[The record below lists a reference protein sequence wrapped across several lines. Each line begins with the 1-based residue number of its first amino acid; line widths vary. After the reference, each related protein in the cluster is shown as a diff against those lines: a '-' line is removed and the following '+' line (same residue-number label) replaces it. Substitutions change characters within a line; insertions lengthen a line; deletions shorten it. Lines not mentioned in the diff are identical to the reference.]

1 MGILPEKIVRTR
13 GKDSSDTI
21 SEIYTLDNW
30 NNLGCMTILLIP
42 ALFCFVVFIP
52 AIPAILL
59 LFYCFKIDLDDKPYY
74 LCVIALFLSI
84 YLLYDIH
91 NDNIV
96 SNTISFFYD
105 KNEMHYV
112 INFNFA
118 LAITSFIILIFS
130 DFIFSLSGK
139 NNFMS
144 FILICLILLVT
155 YFFSDAVLSSIIK
168 LH

>member
-1 MGILPEKIVRTR
+1 MGILPEKIIRTR
-13 GKDSSDTI
+13 GKGTSDTI

-30 NNLGCMTILLIP
+30 NNLGCLTILLIP

-59 LFYCFKIDLDDKPYY
+59 LFYCFKIDSDDRPYY

-91 NDNIV
+91 NDYLA

-105 KNEMHYV
+105 NKEMSYV
-112 INFNFA
+112 IYFNIA
-118 LAITSFIILIFS
+118 SAITSFIVLLFT
-130 DFIFSLSGK
+130 DFIFSASGK
-139 NNFMS
+139 NNFIS
-144 FILICLILLVT
+144 FIFIGGILFVSYL
-155 YFFSDAVLSSIIK
+155 FSAAVFTNIIK
-168 LH
+168 IH